1 MPFAF
6 CLCLVLL
13 LYGCRSWS
21 TVCACVAGHFKQ
33 RHLRPAPQHGKPR
46 ATQCSQRRQQPA
58 QATAGPREWT
68 AETQAQICQQT
79 LHFTGKPVYVCVC
92 GGGVA
97 RVCVCVCVC
106 ECRVCLSRVCVVSC
120 FVKTIA
126 APSSPLLCLA
136 VISNT
141 HPVTHLNTCLWIP
154 FLASDLCAWARAH
167 SYVSAAGE

>member
-1 MPFAF
+1 MVADLGALCALVSLDISSNAISDLPLSMANLARLNVLNVDSNPLKRPPAHVSGLPRHRHRFASKRF
-6 CLCLVLL
+6 TSLANLCM
-13 LYGCRSWS
+13 
-21 TVCACVAGHFKQ
+21 
-33 RHLRPAPQHGKPR
+33 
-46 ATQCSQRRQQPA
+46 
-58 QATAGPREWT
+58 
-68 AETQAQICQQT
+68 
-79 LHFTGKPVYVCVC
+79 CVC